1 MKKFYIMKKTE
12 RHEMITVIG
21 TNLFNA
27 VDNAG
32 IDLNKWVCIDS
43 EEI

>member
-1 MKKFYIMKKTE
+1 MKKFYIMKKTGN
-12 RHEMITVIG
+12 HEMIAIMG
-21 TNLFNA
+21 TDLFNA

-32 IDLNKWVCIDS
+32 IDLDRWVCIES